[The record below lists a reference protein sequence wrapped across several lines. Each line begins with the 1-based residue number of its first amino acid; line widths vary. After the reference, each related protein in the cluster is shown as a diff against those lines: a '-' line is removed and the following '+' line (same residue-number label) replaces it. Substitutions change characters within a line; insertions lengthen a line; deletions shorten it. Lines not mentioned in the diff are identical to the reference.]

1 MRAHW
6 IWYTLL
12 PNITNKQKLALLSH
26 FSDPEE
32 IFHQSEATLSQIEGM
47 DAAAVKALMN
57 RDMTK
62 AQKILNICGEKDIG
76 ILPFNSEQYPPLLRN
91 IVDPPLVLYYRG
103 ILPDFAAQ
111 PVVGMVGTRKA
122 SIYGLNVARNF
133 GYEIA
138 LCGGLVVSGAA
149 DGIDA
154 AAMEGAL
161 IAEAPTVGVLGCG
174 VDVVYPK
181 CNRALFEKTVK
192 SGCLLSEY
200 LPGTK
205 PYRWNFPERN
215 RIISGMSNCVLV
227 AEAPEDSGALI
238 TAEHAFTQGREVF
251 AVPGN
256 VGTKTCAGSN
266 ALLQD
271 RATAA
276 VSGWA
281 VLSNYATMFPGKVV
295 KRDAPTFEFT
305 EEKVAQSPR
314 LPDKNEIATPKAD
327 KKDVDNAGGN
337 PYIGIENLSEEEK
350 AVIAHL
356 TAEPCSVDVVA
367 ECAGLPT
374 AKVLS
379 ILTILAIK
387 GVVKNHPGNR
397 VSLKS

>member
-12 PNITNKQKLALLSH
+12 PDLTNKQKLSLLSH

-32 IFHQSEATLSQIEGM
+32 IYHQSEASLSQIEGL
-47 DAAAVKALMN
+47 DKAAVKALMN

-62 AQKILNICGEKDIG
+62 TQKILNICAEKDIG
-76 ILPFNSEQYPPLLRN
+76 ILPFNSQQYPPLLRN
-91 IVDPPLVLYYRG
+91 IFDPPLVLYYRG
-103 ILPDFAAQ
+103 VLPDFAAQ

-122 SIYGLNVARNF
+122 SVYGMNVARNF

-138 LCGGLVVSGAA
+138 LCGGLVVSGGA

-161 IAEAPTVGVLGCG
+161 VAEAPAVGVLGCG

-181 CNRALFEKTVK
+181 SNRALFEKIVK
-192 SGCLLSEY
+192 NGCLLSEY

-227 AEAPEDSGALI
+227 AEAPEESGALI

-276 VSGWA
+276 VSGWS
-281 VLSNYATMFPGKVV
+281 VLSNYAPLFPGKVV
-295 KRDAPTFEFT
+295 QRNMPAFDFA
-305 EEKVAQSPR
+305 EEMVAQSTR
-314 LPDKNEIATPKAD
+314 LPDKNKETASKAD
-327 KKDVDNAGGN
+327 KKDIDNVGVN

-350 AVIAHL
+350 TVVNHL
-356 TAEPCSVDVVA
+356 TATPCSVDVVA

-379 ILTILAIK
+379 ILTMLAIK